1 MTIDTKTLNK
11 RIDALGTKT
20 AKWRD
25 DVQVV
30 LCACASRAYDDAH
43 RDVDGFTRLIHKLVG
58 ADMKAVVRWIVKNT
72 PSNWEAK
79 KDTPYGVGGF
89 TFNKSFKDAQ
99 DPLELLGNPWW
110 THAQQPKDVPELFDL
125 DAAILHLVKRM
136 DQANTKGLPVYGHG
150 PIAETLAKLA
160 KVHLAEVEMKAAA

>member
-1 MTIDTKTLNK
+1 MTIDAKTLNK
-11 RIDALGTKT
+11 RIDKLGEKT

-30 LCACASRAYDDAH
+30 LTECATRAYDEAH
-43 RDVDGFTRLIHKLVG
+43 KDVDGFTRLIHKLVG

-89 TFNKSFKDAQ
+89 TYNKSFKDAQ
-99 DPLELLGNPWW
+99 DPLELLGNAWW
-110 THAQQPKDVPELFDL
+110 TNAQQPKDVPELFDL
-125 DAAILHLVKRM
+125 DAAILSIVKRI

-160 KVHLAEVEMKAAA
+160 KVQLSEVELKAA